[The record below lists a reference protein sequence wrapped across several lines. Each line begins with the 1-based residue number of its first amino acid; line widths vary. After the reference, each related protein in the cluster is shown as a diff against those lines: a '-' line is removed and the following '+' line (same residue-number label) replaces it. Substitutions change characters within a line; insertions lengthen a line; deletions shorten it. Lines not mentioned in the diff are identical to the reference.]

1 MTEPISRLRVPGESE
16 LPESVQKFFAQSRAD
31 QGFVLNYFRA
41 LSLNPGDLERSNTYL
56 LPFLDPNQGLLP
68 YPERELLATVVSAE
82 NRCTYCHIHHVGRLA
97 EALGDRAR
105 AERIAIDPHHVDL
118 SPRERALAD
127 LAIKIT
133 RDARTVTR
141 DDLDTLREQGLS
153 DEEILEAVEIAALFN
168 YTNRISITL
177 GIVPDDEFFT

>member
-1 MTEPISRLRVPGESE
+1 MTETISRLRVPDESE
-16 LPESVQKFFAQSRAD
+16 LPASAQKFFAQSRAD

-41 LSLNPGDLERSNTYL
+41 LSLNPDDLERSNTYL
-56 LPFLDPNQGLLP
+56 LPFLDPAQGRLP

-97 EALGDRAR
+97 GALGDRAR
-105 AERIAIDPHHVDL
+105 AERIAIDHRHVDL
-118 SPRERALAD
+118 STRERALAD
-127 LAIKIT
+127 LAVKIT
-133 RDARTVTR
+133 RDPRTVTAA
-141 DDLDTLREQGLS
+141 DLDALRAEGLT

-177 GIVPDDEFFT
+177 GIVPDAEFFA